1 MTPTDVR
8 TRLAVNGY
16 VPIPCSGKVPV
27 LPRWQKRTET
37 SAGDIDIWARTY
49 PNACNTGV
57 LTPHTPTL
65 DIDVLD
71 ESAVAAAVELVR
83 EKYGDRGKVMLRY
96 GRRPKVAILFRTDA
110 PFDKIRVM
118 LAVPDGAPEQKIE
131 LLCRGQQV
139 IVHGRHP
146 DTGEMYCWD
155 DGDPGKIAH
164 DALPPITEIEA
175 QMLVTLLA
183 DVMRNH
189 GYQVVDDGKRK
200 RNSKHKG
207 NGADDGKRRAN
218 DGENGADDTRADW
231 GYLHENI
238 RTGRDY
244 HESLLQLSCKLV
256 AAGTDGGAVVNIL
269 RDLME
274 QSTAP
279 HDARWQDRFDD
290 IPRLVDGALD
300 LLRQTE
306 VKDPPPPT
314 GEDPA
319 EPAPAVTAA
328 DGAAVLALVREYLT
342 KYVSYPSHHAL
353 TAHVLWIAHT
363 HLLEAFDSTARIGF
377 LSVFPESGKTRALE
391 ATEPLVCRPV
401 STVNASANYLFRKA
415 GDDAGPPT
423 VLFDEIDTIFGPK
436 AKDHEDIRG
445 FINAGHRKGATYG
458 RCRAVGNNV
467 ITEESPCYA
476 ACAMAGLGWLPDTL
490 LSRAVVIRM
499 QRRLPSEK
507 VTPFRTRISIPE
519 GRKIG
524 TQLAAWARAV
534 FDDAAAAR
542 PEMPE
547 GVEDR
552 QADAWEP
559 LLAVADLV
567 GGEWP
572 QIAREAAVDLVNIN
586 RNSPASLPLRMLQD
600 LRTVFWKNLKA
611 AAASRPKGLITE
623 TVLSELHHL
632 DDAPWAT
639 VNKGEPLSPI
649 QLANHIRDYGV
660 APIQLRPFSN
670 TDAQRRGY
678 PLGALALV
686 WRRYLPPSL
695 LDRQAVN
702 AVTGVTREALD
713 RYFDWTLVDDDGKP
727 VTDVTALTGFG
738 TPREGQTTEVRTAT
752 APNGGAESALEA
764 ALDAPRIAALAGWW
778 RKRIKQLREELS
790 PALAEDQAR
799 KELREVM
806 AEQIQESA
814 LDTEINRVV
823 RAASKGRKTKQQE
836 QAEKVAA
843 PLRIVT
849 DDPIAREVLDNYYN
863 KRNR

>member
-16 VPIPCSGKVPV
+16 VPIPCNGKAPV
-27 LPRWQKRTET
+27 LKKWQTRTET
-37 SAGDIDIWARTY
+37 SAGDIDIWAKTY
-49 PNACNTGV
+49 PTAVNTGI
-57 LTPHTPTL
+57 LTPYTPTL
-65 DIDVLD
+65 DVDVLD
-71 ESAVAAAVELVR
+71 EGAVAAAVALVQ
-83 EKYGDRGKVMLRY
+83 EKYGDRGKVMLRF
-96 GRRPKVAILFRTDA
+96 GRRPKVAILFRTNT
-110 PFDKIRVM
+110 PFDKVRVL
-118 LAVPDGAPEQKIE
+118 LAVPAGAPEQKIE

-139 IVHGRHP
+139 VVHGRHP
-146 DTGEMYCWD
+146 DTGEMYQWS
-155 DGDPGKIAH
+155 DGDPGKVTH
-164 DALPPITEIEA
+164 DELPPITEVEA
-175 QMLVTLLA
+175 QMLMTLLA
-183 DVMRNH
+183 DVMVNH
-189 GYQVVDDGKRK
+189 GFQIVDEGKRK
-200 RNSKHKG
+200 RKHKG
-207 NGADDGKRRAN
+207 NGADNVAN
-218 DGENGADDTRADW
+218 GGDDDDTRADW
-231 GYLHENI
+231 GYLYENI
-238 RTGRDY
+238 RAGRDY
-244 HESLLQLSCKLV
+244 HDSLRDLSCKLV

-274 QSTAP
+274 QSAAP
-279 HDARWQDRFDD
+279 HDARWQDRYDD

-306 VKDPPPPT
+306 VKDPPPPA

-328 DGAAVLALVREYLT
+328 DGAAVLGRVRDYLT

-542 PEMPE
+542 PAMPE

-632 DDAPWAT
+632 EDAPWGT
-639 VNKGEPLSPI
+639 VNKGEPLSSI

-702 AVTGVTREALD
+702 AVTGVTREVLD
-713 RYFDWTLVDDDGKP
+713 QYFDWTLVDDDGKP
-727 VTDVTALTGFG
+727 VTDVTPLTGMG
-738 TPREGQTTEVRTAT
+738 ARREGQEEAVAPSTGTET
-752 APNGGAESALEA
+752 ALEA
-764 ALDAPRIAALAGWW
+764 ALDATRVTALAEWW
-778 RKRIKQLREELS
+778 RKRVKQLLQELS
-790 PALAEDQAR
+790 PALAEDQAK

-814 LDTEINRVV
+814 LDTEIGRVV

-849 DDPIAREVLDNYYN
+849 DDPVAREVLDNYYN